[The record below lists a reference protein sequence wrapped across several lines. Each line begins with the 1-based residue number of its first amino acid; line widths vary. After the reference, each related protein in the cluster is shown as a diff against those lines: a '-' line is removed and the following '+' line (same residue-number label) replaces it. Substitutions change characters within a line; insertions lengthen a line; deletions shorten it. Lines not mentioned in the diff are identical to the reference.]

1 MRAHVQV
8 VGAQAER
15 SAQHD
20 FVEHRRRGVD
30 DEFTI
35 ARGAHN
41 PPEVSRIH
49 RSYRNDRFFPEEAPR
64 PLRVAISAPN
74 DVSLAFQ
81 QLCKKGARRPRT
93 QDKDSHSASRLYHTK
108 TANRGLRH
116 REGRGSIRNSSD
128 SQEDTSR
135 FVRRLRRPWGRC
147 LRSVVARLWC
157 AVLPVVS
164 SRSVP
169 RAFMVRWISKRSRPP
184 LCGVKLRWLA
194 N

>member
-1 MRAHVQV
+1 MRAQVQV

-15 SAQHD
+15 GAQHD

-81 QLCKKGARRPRT
+81 QLCKKGACRPRT
-93 QDKDSHSASRLYHTK
+93 QDKDSHSAPQLYHTK
-108 TANRGLRH
+108 TANRGLRRH
-116 REGRGSIRNSSD
+116 SGSCVHPK
-128 SQEDTSR
+128 
-135 FVRRLRRPWGRC
+135 FVRSLGFLVRSNVFVGGS
-147 LRSVVARLWC
+147 LRSAVMVQFPRKRVTEGHTRSEELKPLNGWPYALNCTRL
-157 AVLPVVS
+157 PT
-164 SRSVP
+164 
-169 RAFMVRWISKRSRPP
+169 
-184 LCGVKLRWLA
+184 GV

>member
-1 MRAHVQV
+1 MRAQVQV

-15 SAQHD
+15 GAQHG

-35 ARGAHN
+35 ARCAHN

-49 RSYRNDRFFPEEAPR
+49 RSHRNDRFFPEEAPC

-93 QDKDSHSASRLYHTK
+93 QDKDSHSAPQLYHTK
-108 TANRGLRH
+108 TANRGLRRH
-116 REGRGSIRNSSD
+116 PGWCVNSK
-128 SQEDTSR
+128 
-135 FVRRLRRPWGRC
+135 FVRSLGFLVRSNVVCRLVASVCGDGANSAKRVTEGHT
-147 LRSVVARLWC
+147 RSR
-157 AVLPVVS
+157 
-164 SRSVP
+164 
-169 RAFMVRWISKRSRPP
+169 ISKRSTASHTSHTR
-184 LCGVKLRWLA
+184 
-194 N
+194 